1 MIKFEC
7 TADTVSRALNYKSFT
22 LKSEAIRQY
31 AIDYYEGKLIIQN
44 VRAKKVKSTKKQK
57 NNEGRLHRKKT
68 IISEKSAEIEDIENC
83 FLKHREKL
91 LWIHRIL
98 RSI

>member
-1 MIKFEC
+1 MSKKEMKRIVPLRGANKELMIKFEC

-31 AIDYYEGKLIIQN
+31 AIDYYEGKLIIQK

-57 NNEGRLHRKKT
+57 K
-68 IISEKSAEIEDIENC
+68 
-83 FLKHREKL
+83 
-91 LWIHRIL
+91 
-98 RSI
+98 

>member
-1 MIKFEC
+1 MSTMSKKEMKRIVPLRGANKELMIKFEC

-57 NNEGRLHRKKT
+57 K
-68 IISEKSAEIEDIENC
+68 
-83 FLKHREKL
+83 
-91 LWIHRIL
+91 
-98 RSI
+98 